1 MGFACSVCGEYHAEE
16 LRDIRMGLPGAIF
29 ALSDEQ
35 RTARVWLADD
45 FAVLDDERFF
55 VRGLLELQVRDDGG
69 RFGYGTW
76 VEVPSRTFATLMRRW
91 DDPRQFTP
99 TGCLLANDLP
109 PYEDTVGLP
118 ATLQPVAPA
127 RLPLVELDDAE
138 HLLVDEQ
145 RDGITVE
152 RSRELAAVVAHAM

>member
-29 ALSDEQ
+29 ALSDEECAE
-35 RTARVWLADD
+35 RTWLADD

-55 VRGLLELQVRDDGG
+55 VRGLLELPVRDDGG

-76 VEVPSRTFATLMRRW
+76 VEVPIRTFKKLMKRW
-91 DDPRQFTP
+91 DDPQQFEP
-99 TGCLLANDLP
+99 AWCLLANDLP
-109 PYEDTVGLP
+109 PYDDTVRLH
-118 ATLQPVAPA
+118 ATLQPVAAA

-138 HLLVDEQ
+138 HRLVDEQ
-145 RDGITVE
+145 RDGITAE